1 MGEILTLEALQEKRK
16 GLSAAGRQVV
26 FTNGYFDLLHLGH
39 TRYLQ
44 QAKAL
49 GDILIVAV
57 NVDATARQS
66 KDSQRPIIP
75 QDERAEVVAAL
86 ACVDYVVL
94 FEGETAVS
102 LVSLLRPD
110 IYVKGGDYGAEGDAP
125 LPEAAAVEAYGG
137 QVVILP
143 YQAGHSTT
151 DIIETIV
158 RRYAPSTNVQ

>member
-1 MGEILTLEALQEKRK
+1 MGEIVTLEALQEKRK
-16 GLSAAGRQVV
+16 GLAAAGKRVV
-26 FTNGYFDLLHLGH
+26 FTNGYFDLLHVGH

-49 GDILIVAV
+49 GDVLIVAV

-66 KDSQRPIIP
+66 KDSRRPIIP

-86 ACVDYVVL
+86 SCVDYVVL
-94 FEGETAVS
+94 FEGETAVA

-110 IYVKGGDYGAEGDAP
+110 IYVKGGDYGAEGGVP

-143 YQAGHSTT
+143 YQGGHSTT
-151 DIIETIV
+151 GVVETIIQ
-158 RRYAPSTNVQ
+158 RYSPPSGVL